1 MPFAGKQ
8 INWYFGIPAAVAAI
22 SSVFGVRALFS
33 GLLSSRVKSNI
44 SAMMIIS
51 VAMVLLLCV
60 VEYIYMAVVK
70 KSSNR
75 YILTLMVPE
84 REE

>member
-1 MPFAGKQ
+1 
-8 INWYFGIPAAVAAI
+8 
-22 SSVFGVRALFS
+22 
-33 GLLSSRVKSNI
+33 
-44 SAMMIIS
+44 MMIIS

>member
-1 MPFAGKQ
+1 MPFGRKQ

-60 VEYIYMAVVK
+60 VEYIIWLWLRNPAIVI
-70 KSSNR
+70 S
-75 YILTLMVPE
+75 
-84 REE
+84 